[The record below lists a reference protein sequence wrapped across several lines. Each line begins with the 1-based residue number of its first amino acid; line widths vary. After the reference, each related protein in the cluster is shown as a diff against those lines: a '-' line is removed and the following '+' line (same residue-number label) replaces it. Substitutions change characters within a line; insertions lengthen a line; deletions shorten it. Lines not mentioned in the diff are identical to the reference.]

1 MMGGIFGTRAFVA
14 KHTSR
19 SLPLSRSPSNQQSII
34 CRGFPR
40 GSPGAIS
47 LRSAHHPEGPPGR
60 AASRDALRPAR
71 PDERSSRS
79 HLARGQ
85 VGRARGG
92 SREEGT
98 VRFVVGRR
106 GVAGWIA
113 RRRGR
118 LARRRAGGGETRVRL
133 RARPRAPGTARW
145 RRTGPRCSSG
155 TSARSSASA
164 RPGRRCRT
172 VRPRAAG
179 ARARWRV
186 FPFSRDRGRAR
197 PPPPPRLRRARA
209 RRSRARAAGRPLR
222 APRPPGTR
230 APRVAPRAPGPPGT
244 DPRAIDPAG
253 TTARARRRPRDRSQR
268 ASRGQKKRGPEH
280 QGGRFLGE
288 NRSGAHRSGPRSV
301 LSSRPP
307 SFVRL
312 PKNRA

>member
-71 PDERSSRS
+71 PDQRSSRS

-118 LARRRAGGGETRVRL
+118 LARRRRAEGGRRGKP
-133 RARPRAPGTARW
+133 RARLSTPARAL
-145 RRTGPRCSSG
+145 
-155 TSARSSASA
+155 
-164 RPGRRCRT
+164 PGRRDGGERAPREARVELQPGLRRAHARGGGAGRC
-172 VRPRAAG
+172 VREPRRG
-179 ARARWRV
+179 ARALAC
-186 FPFSRDRGRAR
+186 FLLLPRDRGRAR
-197 PPPPPRLRRARA
+197 PPPPPASP
-209 RRSRARAAGRPLR
+209 SRARAAIAPP
-222 APRPPGTR
+222 APRGARSAPPT
-230 APRVAPRAPGPPGT
+230 P
-244 DPRAIDPAG
+244 
-253 TTARARRRPRDRSQR
+253 
-268 ASRGQKKRGPEH
+268 
-280 QGGRFLGE
+280 
-288 NRSGAHRSGPRSV
+288 
-301 LSSRPP
+301 
-307 SFVRL
+307 
-312 PKNRA
+312 